1 MSDAVSILGR
11 MEQGQ
16 PAEAEAIIRGGI
28 LAESLKPGTGFD
40 GLGMRIIR
48 CARFQITGAAEPQL
62 DWTD

>member
-1 MSDAVSILGR
+1 MSDLVPILDL

-16 PAEAEAIIRGGI
+16 PSETEAVIRGGI

-62 DWTD
+62 DWND